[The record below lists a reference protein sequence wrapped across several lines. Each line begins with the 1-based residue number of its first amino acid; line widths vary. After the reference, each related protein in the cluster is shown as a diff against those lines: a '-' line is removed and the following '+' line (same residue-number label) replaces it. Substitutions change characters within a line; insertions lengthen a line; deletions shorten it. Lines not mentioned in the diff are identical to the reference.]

1 MIDAARDEM
10 VPFKLVARRFPQANG
25 KPRSFKT
32 IMRWILHG
40 AKPNHH
46 GGVPIKLEAIRVGGT
61 WFTTEDALREFSR
74 GLTDGAMPPA
84 KIPEPRQP
92 TASHLRAMANLR
104 AKGIIK

>member
-1 MIDAARDEM
+1 MIDAARDDLT
-10 VPFKLVARRFPQANG
+10 PLKLVARRFPQANG

-40 AKPNHH
+40 AKPGHH
-46 GGVPIKLEAIRVGGT
+46 AGPIKLEAIRVGGS

-74 GLTDGAMPPA
+74 ALTDGAMPQT

-92 TASHLRAMANLR
+92 TASHLRAIANLK